1 MAVTSAGPA
10 AGAAW
15 SGSGSERFPDH
26 VATVAGLLRHA
37 IEHHPDNLAVATPD
51 ERMTYAELDEASK
64 VLSAHLVRLGVG
76 KGSRVGTLLPN
87 GVGWVVA
94 WAAITRIGAISTPV
108 NTFYKTPEL
117 ATMLRHADVQVVI
130 ATCGFEPHDYVSR
143 LLDIAPGLA
152 DAEAPTPLLLLELP
166 QLRHVLFWDD
176 AEVPWATADLGST
189 LEGPVDPRLASIIT
203 GMEDDVS
210 PADPM
215 LITYTSGST
224 GEPKGVVHG
233 NGALLRHARNLAALS
248 GIGPTDRIWTPMPLC
263 WVGGFAFTLLRALAV
278 GGAFVTQGRMDAGIA
293 LSLLE
298 REQVSVVSAWPS
310 IGATLTA
317 HPDYGSTD
325 LSSLRLGTFYEGRSR
340 QHRPADV
347 GLAVTSLGMSETGG
361 PHTFWT
367 LEEDLHGTTEP
378 YRGTFGHEVP
388 GVSHRIVDAEGND
401 VDEGVTGEILVRGYS
416 VMLGLHKRERSEAF
430 DADGWLHTGDRGYFR
445 DGWFF
450 FTGRQNDL
458 IKTKGANV
466 APAEVEKAIAA
477 HRGVAAAF
485 VFGVDHPDR
494 GQDVV
499 ALVAIEVDDVQAT
512 LTDLSDAL
520 RNQLS
525 SYKLPRHLFPITPA
539 DVPYLTSQKP
549 DRLRLA
555 ALAARMTADAE
566 PSRRG
571 GRRSPTSTD
580 RPSRAGRRKA
590 AGSSAP

>member
-1 MAVTSAGPA
+1 MDLTGGGPA
-10 AGAAW
+10 VGAAW
-15 SGSGSERFPDH
+15 SGSGSPRFPDH
-26 VATVAGLLRHA
+26 LPTVAGLFRHA
-37 IEHHPDNLAVATPD
+37 VQHHPDNLAVATPD
-51 ERMTYAELDEASK
+51 ERLTYAELDQRSRA
-64 VLSAHLVRLGVG
+64 LAARLVQLGVG

-130 ATCGFEPHDYVSR
+130 ATRGFEPHDYVAR

-152 DAEAPTPLLLLELP
+152 EAKAPAPLLLTELP
-166 QLRHVLFWDD
+166 QLRHVLFWDQ
-176 AEVPWATADLGST
+176 AEVPWATVDLGSM
-189 LEGPVDPRLASIIT
+189 LNGPEDPLLAAIVA
-203 GMEDDVS
+203 GMEDDVT

-278 GGAFVTQGRMDAGIA
+278 GGAFVTQGRMDAGVA
-293 LSLLE
+293 LGLLE
-298 REQVSVVSAWPS
+298 REQVSCVSAWPS
-310 IGATLTA
+310 IGATLTG

-325 LSSLRLGTFYEGRSR
+325 LSALRLGTFYEGRSLE
-340 QHRPADV
+340 HRPADV

-367 LEEDLHGTTEP
+367 LEDDLNGTTEA

-388 GVSHRIVDAEGND
+388 GVSHRIVDADGND

-416 VMLGLHKRERSEAF
+416 VMLGLHKRERSEVF
-430 DADGWLHTGDRGYFR
+430 DADGWLHTGDRGSFR

-450 FTGRQNDL
+450 FTGRQGDL

-466 APAEVEKAIAA
+466 APAEVEKAIVA
-477 HRGVAAAF
+477 HPGVTGAY

-499 ALVAIEVDDVQAT
+499 ALVAVPGDDVEAT
-512 LTDLSDAL
+512 LVDLSTVL
-520 RNQLS
+520 RDQLS
-525 SYKLPRHLFPITPA
+525 SYKIPRHLFPVAPS
-539 DVPYLTSQKP
+539 DVPFLTSQKP

-555 ALAARMTADAE
+555 ELALQLTADAE
-566 PSRRG
+566 
-571 GRRSPTSTD
+571 RS
-580 RPSRAGRRKA
+580 
-590 AGSSAP
+590 

>member
-1 MAVTSAGPA
+1 MDGAVAGPA

-15 SGSGSERFPDH
+15 SGSGSPRFPDH
-26 VATVAGLLRHA
+26 PATVAGLFCHALR
-37 IEHHPDNLAVATPD
+37 HHPDNLAVATPD
-51 ERMTYAELDEASK
+51 ERLTYAELDERSRA
-64 VLSAHLVRLGVG
+64 LAAHLVQLGLG

-117 ATMLRHADVQVVI
+117 ATMLRHADVQAVI
-130 ATCGFEPHDYVSR
+130 ATPGFAPHDYIAR
-143 LLDIAPGLA
+143 LLDIAPGLTN
-152 DAEAPTPLLLLELP
+152 AEAPAPLLLPELP
-166 QLRHVLFWDD
+166 QLRHILFWDD
-176 AEVPWATADLGST
+176 ADVPWATVDLAAT
-189 LEGPVDPRLASIIT
+189 LHDPVDPRLAAIVT
-203 GMEDDVS
+203 GMEDDVT

-293 LSLLE
+293 LGLLE
-298 REQVSVVSAWPS
+298 REQVSCVSAWPS

-317 HPDYGSTD
+317 HPDYESTD
-325 LSSLRLGTFYEGRSR
+325 LSALRLGTFYEGRSPE
-340 QHRPADV
+340 HRPADA
-347 GLAVTSLGMSETGG
+347 GLGVTSLGMSETGG

-367 LEEDLHGTTEP
+367 LDEDRHGTTEA

-416 VMLGLHKRERSEAF
+416 VMLGLHRQERSEVF
-430 DADGWLHTGDRGYFR
+430 DPDGWLHTGDRGHFR

-450 FTGRQNDL
+450 FTGRQSDL
-458 IKTKGANV
+458 IKTKGASV
-466 APAEVEKAIAA
+466 APAEVEKAIVAQE
-477 HRGVAAAF
+477 GVRLAF
-485 VFGVDHPDR
+485 VFGVDHRDR

-499 ALVAIEVDDVQAT
+499 ALVAVEGDDVEAT
-512 LTDLSDAL
+512 LADLAEAL
-520 RNQLS
+520 RDQLS
-525 SYKLPRHLFPITPA
+525 SYKLPRHLFPVAPG
-539 DVPYLTSQKP
+539 DVPFLTSQKP

-555 ALAARMTADAE
+555 EVAARLAADADH
-566 PSRRG
+566 G
-571 GRRSPTSTD
+571 
-580 RPSRAGRRKA
+580 
-590 AGSSAP
+590 